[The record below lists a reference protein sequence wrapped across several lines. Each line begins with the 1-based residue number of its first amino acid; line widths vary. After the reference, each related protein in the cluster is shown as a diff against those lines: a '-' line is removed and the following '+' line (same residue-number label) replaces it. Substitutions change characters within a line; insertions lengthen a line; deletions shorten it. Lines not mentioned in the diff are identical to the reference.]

1 MITLDQLLASRDARV
16 EHQME
21 LAEKFPRAS
30 LICLTVML
38 PGPVKRDW
46 RSLAIA
52 HAGVDAIH
60 AVFGGQGESIP
71 YLRFAHPSHPDGWAP
86 PVHVATGG
94 HGSGMDTP
102 CSATHILFSEERD
115 LETGFEAYFVV
126 DVPVLEAKRLCCQI
140 EDSHP
145 LGRLM
150 DIDVLRSPIGS
161 GMTEGSG
168 KTEWAGMT
176 SPVSRTEIGLP
187 ERRCLLCDKPARGC
201 MRAHTHTREELE
213 DKILSMLEATLTIR
227 PAKGED
233 LKDIMAVLDAAR
245 GIMRASGNMDQWT
258 GGYPS
263 EEVVFNDIRLG
274 NGYVVLQGQRIV
286 SYFAFI
292 ASPEPTYAKI
302 YQGQW
307 LEDTLPYHV
316 VHRIGSY
323 PQVRGVFK
331 AVMDWCFA
339 RENNIRIDTHRDNRI
354 MQHVILKYGFRYC
367 GIIFLASGDERLA
380 YQKLHNMR

>member
-60 AVFGGQGESIP
+60 
-71 YLRFAHPSHPDGWAP
+71 Y
-86 PVHVATGG
+86 
-94 HGSGMDTP
+94 
-102 CSATHILFSEERD
+102 SATHILFEEERV

-150 DIDVLRSPIGS
+150 DIDVLRPPIGS
-161 GMTEGSG
+161 
-168 KTEWAGMT
+168 GMT

-187 ERRCLLCDKPARGC
+187 ERRCLLCDKPAREC

-233 LKDIMAVLDAAR
+233 LKNIMAVLDAAR

-263 EEVVFNDIRLG
+263 EEVVLNDIRLG
-274 NGYVVLQGQRIV
+274 NGYAVLQGQRIV
-286 SYFAFI
+286 AYFAFI

-323 PQVRGVFK
+323 PQVSGVFK
-331 AVMDWCFA
+331 TIMDWCFA
-339 RENNIRIDTHRDNRI
+339 RENNIRIDTHIVWCPNLIPFWPFGIIEDK
-354 MQHVILKYGFRYC
+354 VYEGFRDLC
-367 GIIFLASGDERLA
+367 VIPQEQR
-380 YQKLHNMR
+380 N

>member
-52 HAGVDAIH
+52 HAGIDALH
-60 AVFGGQGESIP
+60 AVF
-71 YLRFAHPSHPDGWAP
+71 
-86 PVHVATGG
+86 GG

-102 CSATHILFSEERD
+102 CSASTCHSERAQRVEESHLLFSEERD

-168 KTEWAGMT
+168 MT

-187 ERRCLLCDKPARGC
+187 ERRCLLCDKPAREC
-201 MRAHTHTREELE
+201 MRAHTHTREELA

-263 EEVVFNDIRLG
+263 EEVVLNDIRLG
-274 NGYVVLQGQRIV
+274 NGYAVLQGQRIV
-286 SYFAFI
+286 AYFAFI

-307 LEDTLPYHV
+307 LEDKLPYHV

-331 AVMDWCFA
+331 TIMDWCYA
-339 RENNIRIDTHRDNRI
+339 RDNNIRIDTHRDNRI

-367 GIIFLASGDERLA
+367 GIIYLASGDERLA
-380 YQKLHNMR
+380 YQKLHNMQ

>member
-52 HAGVDAIH
+52 HAGIDALH
-60 AVFGGQGESIP
+60 AVFGGN
-71 YLRFAHPSHPDGWAP
+71 
-86 PVHVATGG
+86 
-94 HGSGMDTP
+94 GSGMDTP
-102 CSATHILFSEERD
+102 CSAACHSERAQRVEESHLLFSEERD
-115 LETGFEAYFVV
+115 LDTGFEAYFVV

-161 GMTEGSG
+161 GMT
-168 KTEWAGMT
+168 

-187 ERRCLLCDKPARGC
+187 ERRCLLCDKPAREC

-263 EEVVFNDIRLG
+263 EEVVLNDIRLG
-274 NGYVVLQGQRIV
+274 NGYAVLQGQRIV
-286 SYFAFI
+286 AYFAFI

-331 AVMDWCFA
+331 TIMDWCFA
-339 RENNIRIDTHRDNRI
+339 RDNNIRIDTHRDNHI

-367 GIIFLASGDERLA
+367 GIIYLASGDERLA
-380 YQKLHNMR
+380 YQKLHNMQ